1 MIYFWFKNIVL
12 SIGVVILMVTAHFPN
27 KQWFAF
33 LSNSSLLILTGI
45 IVFVAYAYF
54 YKKEDKE
61 YDKNYKWFGKLLLL
75 VVIVLSIIVCEQLGG
90 EPTIFATN
98 SNLFYLLVGVGL
110 LELFISG
117 QKQFANK
124 KTS

>member
-1 MIYFWFKNIVL
+1 MIYFWLKNIVL
-12 SIGVVILMVTAHFPN
+12 SFGVIILMINAHFPN
-27 KQWFAF
+27 EQWFVSI
-33 LSNSSLLILTGI
+33 SNSSVLILTGI
-45 IVFVAYAYF
+45 VIFGLYGYF
-54 YKKEDKE
+54 YKKEDKY
-61 YDKNYKWFGKLLLL
+61 YDKNYKWYGKLLLL